1 MALENIAEIE
11 TSLGLEAGK
20 LQEMITSEE
29 NHTIDLSS
37 KVILDRSAYD
47 ERLANIKKESATI
60 AIEMAV
66 KEQRNNLGLEFQGK
80 TIENLVNAIKAKTES
95 ESKIEPEEK
104 YKNLKTD
111 FEKLQSNLQA
121 KEQEFDS
128 FKTNI
133 EKQNLANEIKNEFTK
148 HIPDNTLVSKATIFT
163 EAKERGFSFEKE
175 EGKIVIKDASGAIL
189 KNDNLSPLE
198 VKDWVTNFA
207 TPYLKT
213 PSGGS
218 GGADDTGGSKTGSL
232 DAFLKEAEKNG
243 WDATKQNA
251 EMAKRIKDGTLKM

>member
-11 TSLGLEAGK
+11 TSLGIEAGK
-20 LQEMITSEE
+20 LTEMISSEE
-29 NHTIDLSS
+29 IHKIDLSS
-37 KVILDRSAYD
+37 KVILDKSAYE
-47 ERLANIKKESATI
+47 ERLSNIKKESATI

-111 FEKLQSNLQA
+111 FEKLQSNLA
-121 KEQEFDS
+121 EKEQEFVS

-133 EKQNLANEIKNEFTK
+133 EKQNLLSEIKNEFTK

-175 EGKIVIKDASGAIL
+175 DGRIVIKDASGAIL

-213 PSGGS
+213 PTGGS
-218 GGADDTGGSKTGSL
+218 GGSDDTGGDKVGSF
-232 DAFLKEAEKNG
+232 DAFLKEAQKNE

-251 EMAKRIKDGTLKM
+251 EMAKRIANGTLKL